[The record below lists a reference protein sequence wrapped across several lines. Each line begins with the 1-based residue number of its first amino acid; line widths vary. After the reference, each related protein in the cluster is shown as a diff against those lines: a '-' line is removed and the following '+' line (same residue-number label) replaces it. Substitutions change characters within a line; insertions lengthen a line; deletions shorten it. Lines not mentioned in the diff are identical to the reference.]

1 VPKNG
6 QIILRNVLSHLPE
19 ATKGHIIASLG
30 WRKKTGWRKKRFA
43 QENSKEPSPMRF
55 REQEADVQWNW
66 IAIFSYTASLAVSV
80 AIWRSL
86 FLAVERLIK

>member
-1 VPKNG
+1 
-6 QIILRNVLSHLPE
+6 
-19 ATKGHIIASLG
+19 
-30 WRKKTGWRKKRFA
+30 
-43 QENSKEPSPMRF
+43 MRF

-86 FLAVERLIK
+86 FLAVERLMK